1 MTWPGTRGARGVR
14 FPRRTTCQVA
24 ELTAI
29 PEPFDRQELDNEV
42 DVSSFGELGRVRA
55 RREWN
60 GMGTPQKRRAYGGMG
75 RGSSSASAGRGRVLA
90 GTEGEGIIVN
100 NLQHDG
106 KLGNEHG

>member
-1 MTWPGTRGARGVR
+1 
-14 FPRRTTCQVA
+14 
-24 ELTAI
+24 
-29 PEPFDRQELDNEV
+29 
-42 DVSSFGELGRVRA
+42 
-55 RREWN
+55 
-60 GMGTPQKRRAYGGMG
+60 MGTPQKRRAYGGMG